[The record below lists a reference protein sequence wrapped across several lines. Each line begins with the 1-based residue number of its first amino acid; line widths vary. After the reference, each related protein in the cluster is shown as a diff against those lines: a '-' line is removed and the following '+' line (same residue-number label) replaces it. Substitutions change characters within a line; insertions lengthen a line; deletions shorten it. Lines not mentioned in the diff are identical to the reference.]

1 MRHAALIALALCLSF
16 SSSPIGVAPAYA
28 QADEDDGGT
37 RAKNRARSMK
47 KPTVSPRK
55 PAGKTAPRKAETAKK
70 DDSKEASDAE
80 PTDEPWQGDGDS
92 PAGAASAASAEKAP
106 PKLKE
111 PIPEDVRINI
121 NYDDVELKDIIK
133 DFAHKT
139 GRNFLVDN
147 GISGKI
153 TIHAPRAVTIDEAY
167 EAFIVALDSAG
178 YTTVVEARFKSGKN
192 RGKPM
197 LTRVLSASDAR
208 TEPLELYKAGKRIPT
223 GAKLVTRLVEL
234 ENIPAD
240 EVRQVIA
247 GWISS
252 NGTLQAYAPTN
263 TLIITES
270 ANNIR
275 RLLEM
280 IRELDIS
287 APQQQLEVIP
297 IQYSEAAQVLTI
309 IQEIYG
315 ADGTANKSSKGTT
328 RSTKSKRNKGSSK
341 SKKKSGGTGKSST
354 VGAESSFIGKMIA
367 DERTNSIIVLATE
380 KSIAEIKDLIARV
393 DYEVDP
399 FAQADIQVMYLNHA
413 KAEEL
418 SNTLNQLIQASNSR
432 SSSGRSKSN
441 TSKRGADGGKA
452 GSKKKSLTG
461 GKAGNL
467 GGNFQGEV
475 RLTHDAPTNS
485 LVVTASHD
493 DFLRLRKVVE
503 QLDIPRKQVFVET
516 VIMEVSDQTSK
527 DNGVSWHGGGIA
539 SGDAGSASII
549 GARGGSSIS
558 PAGALLDGSLLAGL
572 GLGIFGEALD
582 IALPGVEGGLQIP
595 AFGVVLRFLQ
605 EDSSTNVLSAP
616 NILTLDN
623 EEAEIEI
630 GEQVPFPTGGFLGGL
645 AGAATGA
652 TGLGGL
658 GGLPSIS
665 FTRQDVG
672 IILRVTP
679 QISESEWV
687 TLDVYQEI
695 SEVKEGSS
703 SDSAAS
709 GGPTTTKRSAETH
722 VSVRSNQT
730 VVIGGLMQEVETES
744 ESKVPILGDIPLLGA
759 LFRNKRKTK
768 RKTNLLIFL
777 TPHVIDSPSDLQEI
791 YRVKMLQREEFM
803 RRFYGKSKAEQMAE
817 LDTLIRYSM
826 NLPDRPS
833 VYSDPAPAAARYNDK
848 VRLEDEEL
856 LEVNEVQLEIL
867 DDEELLEAIE
877 NLEDTGDATLIT
889 PEGEVQLESSE
900 DLDEASEDDSS
911 STAPSGEE
919 EQ

>member
-1 MRHAALIALALCLSF
+1 MRYAAHFALVAILSLPASPFAVSHAQSDADGTDEA
-16 SSSPIGVAPAYA
+16 SSPRDKKKA
-28 QADEDDGGT
+28 
-37 RAKNRARSMK
+37 RARK
-47 KPTVSPRK
+47 KPAIPSRK
-55 PAGKTAPRKAETAKK
+55 PTATKASKGGGAQKSQSGSGDSSAGDEEGTDAP
-70 DDSKEASDAE
+70 
-80 PTDEPWQGDGDS
+80 WVGDGDAPA
-92 PAGAASAASAEKAP
+92 PAGGTATPSASK
-106 PKLKE
+106 KKD

-121 NYDDVELKDIIK
+121 NYDDVGIKDIIK

-147 GISGKI
+147 GVSGKI
-153 TIHAPRAVTIDEAY
+153 TIHAPRAVTVDEAY

-178 YTTVVEARFKSGKN
+178 FTTVVEARFRSGKN

-197 LTRVLSASDAR
+197 LTRVMTASDAR
-208 TEPLELYKAGKRIPT
+208 TEPLELYKSGRRVPNS
-223 GAKLVTRLVEL
+223 AKLITRLVEL
-234 ENIPAD
+234 QNIPAD
-240 EVRQVIA
+240 EMRQVI
-247 GWISS
+247 GQWISS
-252 NGTLQAYAPTN
+252 SGNMQAYAPTN
-263 TLIITES
+263 TLIITDS

-275 RLLEM
+275 RVMELV
-280 IRELDIS
+280 RELDIS
-287 APQQQLEVIP
+287 APQQRLEVIP

-315 ADGTANKSSKGTT
+315 TDGTAQQGNKSKASSTRNSRRNKNKGKARKGKASKG
-328 RSTKSKRNKGSSK
+328 SGS
-341 SKKKSGGTGKSST
+341 SST
-354 VGAESSFIGKMIA
+354 VGEQSSFIGKMIA
-367 DERTNSIIVLATE
+367 DERTNSILVLATE
-380 KSIAEIKDLIARV
+380 KSILEIKELIARV

-399 FAQADIQVMYLNHA
+399 FAQADIKVLYLNHA
-413 KAEEL
+413 KSEEL
-418 SNTLNQLIQASNSR
+418 SNTLNQLIQQSNSRASNS
-432 SSSGRSKSN
+432 KSVKN
-441 TSKRGADGGKA
+441 KSRGADGKNDSKA
-452 GSKKKSLTG
+452 RRLTG
-461 GKAGNL
+461 GKAGSL

-475 RLTHDAPTNS
+475 RITHDTPTNS
-485 LVVTASHD
+485 LVITASRD
-493 DFLRLRKVVE
+493 DYLRLKRVVD

-539 SGDAGSASII
+539 SGDGGSASII
-549 GARGGSSIS
+549 GARGSSSIS

-572 GLGIFGEALD
+572 GLGIFGEALNV
-582 IALPGVEGGLQIP
+582 ALPGIDGGLEIP

-630 GEQVPFPTGGFLGGL
+630 GEQVPFPTGGYLGGL
-645 AGAATGA
+645 AGAAGGA
-652 TGLGGL
+652 AGLGGL
-658 GGLPSIS
+658 GGVPSIS

-703 SDSAAS
+703 SDSISS

-744 ESKVPILGDIPLLGA
+744 ESKVPILGDIPLIGA

-791 YRVKMLQREEFM
+791 YQVKMLQREEFM
-803 RRFYGKSKAEQMAE
+803 KRFYGKSREDQLGE
-817 LDTLIRYSM
+817 LNQLIRYSM
-826 NLPDRPS
+826 NLPDQPS
-833 VYSDPAPAAARYNDK
+833 DYSSPAPETELPRYNEEVDIEDQDLLDA
-848 VRLEDEEL
+848 VEALEETD
-856 LEVNEVQLEIL
+856 N
-867 DDEELLEAIE
+867 
-877 NLEDTGDATLIT
+877 ATLIT
-889 PEGEVQLESSE
+889 PEGEVELN
-900 DLDEASEDDSS
+900 
-911 STAPSGEE
+911 SGEE
-919 EQ
+919 ESEADPNDESEPGDE